1 MRSNLILITIL
12 NIAFFVGTLGIS
24 SGFWYGETRLPNNTY
39 DSVAY
44 ANLTVK
50 INRPIDEGPGQ
61 NLLYDPYKTK
71 ELNNL
76 FVGNTINRQTFQT
89 QFVLDIVYAL
99 GINASRVF
107 VTNIVKGDVHFSW
120 ESNNVIVSFIILERN
135 DNVAIT
141 LLEAVAH
148 VTSFVQDSSS
158 RIYIGTNVTTDIDP
172 LYGVELTN
180 WDVSLKLSYAIEVVG
195 GNAVVDDDYI
205 DLGGL
210 GACNRPGAANYT
222 YYCEFQRFFEDD
234 ISSAL
239 NISYYRVQTLFV
251 KRASV
256 DGVYVYFR
264 VTPSRRDSTE
274 PSVERAIAALHIQV
288 QDFSSSLYRGDNDC
302 MPPCISI
309 YE

>member
-1 MRSNLILITIL
+1 MRFNLILITITLL
-12 NIAFFVGTLGIS
+12 NIAYSVGTLGSS
-24 SGFWYGETRLPNNTY
+24 SGFWYGETRPPDNSY

-71 ELNNL
+71 ELDNL

-89 QFVLDIVYAL
+89 QFILDVVYAL

-141 LLEAVAH
+141 LLEAVAYF
-148 VTSFVQDSSS
+148 TSFVQNSSS
-158 RIYIGTNVTTDIDP
+158 RIYVGTNVTTDIDP

-195 GNAVVDDDYI
+195 GNAVVDDYI
-205 DLGGL
+205 DFGGL
-210 GACNRPGAANYT
+210 GVCNRPDASNYT
-222 YYCEFQRFFEDD
+222 YYCEFERFFEDD

-251 KRASV
+251 KRAAIDS
-256 DGVYVYFR
+256 VYVYFR
-264 VTPSRRDSTE
+264 ITPSRRDSTE
-274 PSVERAIAALHIQV
+274 PS
-288 QDFSSSLYRGDNDC
+288 GT
-302 MPPCISI
+302 
-309 YE
+309 